1 MEISIA
7 QQEAVSRGKKM
18 GIENQKPLEIIA
30 AITEE
35 LGEVVTEVALFE
47 QIGNKVNWKRKAD
60 KQLLAREISQ
70 LLINVMSLASH
81 YDINMDEAF
90 QDLLES
96 STSK

>member
-1 MEISIA
+1 MEIKTA
-7 QQEAVSRGKKM
+7 QQEAVNRGKKM
-18 GIENQKPLEIIA
+18 GIVEQKPLEIVA

-47 QIGNKVNWKRKAD
+47 QVGNKVNWKRKAD

-81 YDINMDEAF
+81 YDIDMDESF
-90 QDLLES
+90 RDLLES
-96 STSK
+96 STSE